1 MLLRVPKRYHI
12 IMNPNNPILCTWL
25 YLYHILVMLFV
36 LDYILVYSRSSEIDI
51 NHKNEME
58 ISGSLW
64 FHPKWK
70 ICWATPNPLKSPR
83 QVWKRLRQCWAQSN
97 SIQQENNQI
106 QRHSVIHLRNEE
118 APTPAASY
126 KPFVSWFFQIYIHPY
141 IRSSAFYIKRK
152 NQAQAS
158 NIQNQP
164 HLKKL
169 TKRLGK
175 VRWNELSFSWGHCV
189 PLSPL
194 HDFLLRRS
202 WVQSGL

>member
-1 MLLRVPKRYHI
+1 ML
-12 IMNPNNPILCTWL
+12 C
-25 YLYHILVMLFV
+25 V
-36 LDYILVYSRSSEIDI
+36 LDYVLVYSRSSEIDI

-83 QVWKRLRQCWAQSN
+83 QIRKRLRQCWAQSN

-118 APTPAASY
+118 APTPAA
-126 KPFVSWFFQIYIHPY
+126 FVSWFFPFSQAILNIYTPLY
-141 IRSSAFYIKRK
+141 SLK
-152 NQAQAS
+152 AS

>member
-36 LDYILVYSRSSEIDI
+36 LDYILVYSRSSEIDR

-58 ISGSLW
+58 ISGSQW

-70 ICWATPNPLKSPR
+70 ICWATPKSPR
-83 QVWKRLRQCWAQSN
+83 QIRKRLRQCWAQSN

-118 APTPAASY
+118 APTPAA
-126 KPFVSWFFQIYIHPY
+126 FVSWFFPFSRSILNIYTPLY
-141 IRSSAFYIKRK
+141 S
-152 NQAQAS
+152 
-158 NIQNQP
+158 
-164 HLKKL
+164 
-169 TKRLGK
+169 
-175 VRWNELSFSWGHCV
+175 ELS
-189 PLSPL
+189 
-194 HDFLLRRS
+194 LLYKTKKPSSKPRTFKINPI
-202 WVQSGL
+202 

>member
-1 MLLRVPKRYHI
+1 ML
-12 IMNPNNPILCTWL
+12 C
-25 YLYHILVMLFV
+25 V
-36 LDYILVYSRSSEIDI
+36 LDYVLVYSRSSEIDI

-118 APTPAASY
+118 APTPAA
-126 KPFVSWFFQIYIHPY
+126 FVSWFFPFSRSILNIYTPLY
-141 IRSSAFYIKRK
+141 S
-152 NQAQAS
+152 
-158 NIQNQP
+158 
-164 HLKKL
+164 
-169 TKRLGK
+169 
-175 VRWNELSFSWGHCV
+175 ELSLLYKTKKPSSSLEHSKSTPSKKTNKKVGEGSLEWAELQLRPLRPVESFTWFSSSEK
-189 PLSPL
+189 LSAVWIIDKI
-194 HDFLLRRS
+194 HKNVFLIL
-202 WVQSGL
+202 

>member
-36 LDYILVYSRSSEIDI
+36 LDYILVYSRSSEIDR

-58 ISGSLW
+58 ISGSQW

-70 ICWATPNPLKSPR
+70 ICWATPKSPR
-83 QVWKRLRQCWAQSN
+83 QIRKRLRQCWAQSN

-152 NQAQAS
+152 NQAQS
-158 NIQNQP
+158 LEHSKSTP
-164 HLKKL
+164 SKK
-169 TKRLGK
+169 TNKK
-175 VRWNELSFSWGHCV
+175 VGEGSLEWAELRHHCV